1 MTEKELKSLSK
12 KQIITLLTKQDSAL
26 EKLSGELAQT
36 KKEHDQVIKEL
47 EQVNSELS
55 NAKQQLVELG
65 ASPSLISDI
74 VKAAND
80 AADKYVAD
88 AEQAI
93 EERKKRLLELEEIA
107 TAKIKEAEDLA
118 SRVVSSTCS
127 ILDKHV
133 QNVHSLYAEFHAG
146 LRTAD
151 MARFLPPEKQGDSPI
166 NEMRI
171 DGADAE
177 KSHDKNTEEV
187 ESESCESDSSEND
200 SSDSTGTTGG
210 YDFFYE

>member
-12 KQIITLLTKQDSAL
+12 KQIITLLTKQDNAL
-26 EKLSGELAQT
+26 EKLSAELDQT
-36 KKEHDQVIKEL
+36 RKEHEQVKLEL

-80 AADKYVAD
+80 AADKYVAE

-93 EERKKRLLELEEIA
+93 EERKQRLLELEEIA
-107 TAKIKEAEDLA
+107 SAKIKESEELA
-118 SRVVSSTCS
+118 KRVVSSTCL

-133 QNVHSLYAEFHAG
+133 QNIHSLYAEFHAG
-146 LRTAD
+146 LRASD
-151 MARFLPPEKQGDSPI
+151 MTRFLPMEKQGGSAI
-166 NEMRI
+166 NEIRI
-171 DGADAE
+171 DETDAE
-177 KSHDKNTEEV
+177 KPQDEHTEKV
-187 ESESCESDSSEND
+187 EPENCEADSSEND
-200 SSDSTGTTGG
+200 KSGSAGAEGG
-210 YDFFYE
+210 YDFFYD